1 MNQASY
7 PGGGRA
13 PYGQYRPAPQKKNG
27 SNVALWI
34 CIGLLVVVLL
44 AGMMFV
50 GLYMLRQARP
60 KVPEVSGLTL
70 SEATL
75 RLENAGYICNKEF
88 VFNEGIPADHV
99 ISQSPD
105 AGTVLRRG
113 SSVDLTV
120 ATDEM
125 EKTPEL
131 SGSDSGKNKSA
142 GSSSATRVKPAE
154 PAITYPTE
162 GTQFVNAFSNSGIY
176 VRSAA
181 TTAGSK
187 LLYIKA
193 GDTAT
198 KLTYHRALNMFD
210 ENDWKWYTWYRV
222 SLPDG
227 TKGYVRSDV
236 VKIAGTVHEVE
247 QTWVGDYLV
256 NTFSN
261 SGIYVRSSAST
272 SSSQV
277 AYIAA
282 GDTSF
287 KMEFVSSVEASDG
300 TWYYVKL
307 PNGMYGYVRSDVVR
321 WW

>member
-1 MNQASY
+1 MKQTMY
-7 PGGGRA
+7 PGGGRT
-13 PYGQYRPAPQKKNG
+13 PYGNYHPVHQKKNG
-27 SNVALWI
+27 SNIALWI
-34 CIGLLVVVLL
+34 CIGLLVMVLL
-44 AGMMFV
+44 VGMMFV
-50 GLYMLRQARP
+50 GLFMLRYARP
-60 KVPEVSGLTL
+60 KVPDVSGLSL
-70 SEATL
+70 SEATT
-75 RLENAGYICNKEF
+75 RLEDAGYVCSKEF
-88 VFNEGIPADHV
+88 VFDEAIPADHV
-99 ISQSPD
+99 ISQSPA
-105 AGTVLRRG
+105 AGMLLKRG
-113 SSVDLTV
+113 SMVDLTV
-120 ATDEM
+120 ATDEV

-131 SGSDSGKNKSA
+131 SGTDSVKKN
-142 GSSSATRVKPAE
+142 GSNASATRVKPAE
-154 PAITYPTE
+154 PAITYPAE

-187 LLYIKA
+187 KLYIKA
-193 GDTAT
+193 GDTT
-198 KLTYHRALNMFD
+198 TRLTYLRALNMFD

-222 SLPDG
+222 ELPDG
-227 TKGYVRSDV
+227 TLGYVRSDV

-282 GDTSF
+282 GDTNY